1 MKAQVNISQVLQG
14 GLAALVAWLFQTVNQ
29 LQSQVAVYMV
39 QIQKLEENIVG
50 LAMRER
56 ELNSALMSSVGA
68 GIQSLN
74 AVLTT
79 LTGIDDRMNS
89 IEYEFTTLKE
99 STMVSNDIAVL
110 YEKINDLEMAASNLG
125 RANEQIAY
133 LQSEINSLRQDVMD
147 SGWDLDQKYIP
158 EKWEWTDL
166 NSKSIRLET
175 QIQGLEQRMW
185 ELDTLDDRI
194 TWLESNR

>member
-1 MKAQVNISQVLQG
+1 MINKIKDN
-14 GLAALVAWLFQTVNQ
+14 LAL
-29 LQSQVAVYMV
+29 
-39 QIQKLEENIVG
+39 IVT
-50 LAMRER
+50 AIT
-56 ELNSALMSSVGA
+56 LMGSIGA
-68 GIQSLN
+68 GVQSLG
-74 AVLTT
+74 AVLNT
-79 LTGIDDRMNS
+79 LTGIDDRMNI
-89 IEYEFTTLKE
+89 IESEFTQLKE

-110 YEKINDLEMAASNLG
+110 YEKINDLEIAASNLG

-133 LQSEINSLRQDVMD
+133 LQSEINSIRQDVMD

-166 NSKSIRLET
+166 NSKAIRLET

-194 TWLESNR
+194 TWLENNR

>member
-1 MKAQVNISQVLQG
+1 MFKKLKDNI
-14 GLAALVAWLFQTVNQ
+14 GLVVTG
-29 LQSQVAVYMV
+29 
-39 QIQKLEENIVG
+39 I
-50 LAMRER
+50 
-56 ELNSALMSSVGA
+56 ALMSSVGA

-79 LTGIDDRMNS
+79 LTGIDDRMNN
-89 IEYEFTTLKE
+89 IEYEFSALKE

-110 YEKINDLEMAASNLG
+110 YEKIYDLEMAASNLG

-133 LQSEINSLRQDVMD
+133 LQSEINSIRQDVMD

-166 NSKSIRLET
+166 NSKAIRLET
-175 QIQGLEQRMW
+175 QIQNIEQRIW
-185 ELDTLDDRI
+185 EIDTLDDRI

>member
-1 MKAQVNISQVLQG
+1 MLKKIKDNI
-14 GLAALVAWLFQTVNQ
+14 GLVVTG
-29 LQSQVAVYMV
+29 
-39 QIQKLEENIVG
+39 I
-50 LAMRER
+50 
-56 ELNSALMSSVGA
+56 ALMSSVGA

-79 LTGIDDRMNS
+79 LTGIDDRMNN
-89 IEYEFTTLKE
+89 IEYEFSALKE
-99 STMVSNDIAVL
+99 NTMVSNDIAVL

-125 RANEQIAY
+125 KANEQIAY
-133 LQSEINSLRQDVMD
+133 LQSEINSIRQDVMN

-166 NSKSIRLET
+166 NSKSVRHET

-185 ELDTLDDRI
+185 EIDTLDDRI

>member
-1 MKAQVNISQVLQG
+1 MINKIKDN
-14 GLAALVAWLFQTVNQ
+14 LAL
-29 LQSQVAVYMV
+29 
-39 QIQKLEENIVG
+39 IVT
-50 LAMRER
+50 AIT
-56 ELNSALMSSVGA
+56 LMGSIGA
-68 GIQSLN
+68 GVQSLG
-74 AVLTT
+74 AVLNT
-79 LTGIDDRMNS
+79 LTGIDDRMNI
-89 IEYEFTTLKE
+89 IESEFIQLKE

-110 YEKINDLEMAASNLG
+110 YEKINDLEIAASNLG

-133 LQSEINSLRQDVMD
+133 LQSEINSIRQDVMD

-166 NSKSIRLET
+166 NSKAIRLET

>member
-1 MKAQVNISQVLQG
+1 MLKKVKDNL
-14 GLAALVAWLFQTVNQ
+14 GLVVTG
-29 LQSQVAVYMV
+29 
-39 QIQKLEENIVG
+39 I
-50 LAMRER
+50 
-56 ELNSALMSSVGA
+56 ALMSSVGA

-89 IEYEFTTLKE
+89 IEYEFTALKE

-110 YEKINDLEMAASNLG
+110 YEKINDLEMAAANLG

-133 LQSEINSLRQDVMD
+133 LQSEISSIRQDVMD

-158 EKWEWTDL
+158 EKREWTDL
-166 NSKSIRLET
+166 NSKAIRLET

>member
-1 MKAQVNISQVLQG
+1 MLKKVKDNL
-14 GLAALVAWLFQTVNQ
+14 GLVVTG
-29 LQSQVAVYMV
+29 
-39 QIQKLEENIVG
+39 I
-50 LAMRER
+50 
-56 ELNSALMSSVGA
+56 ALMSSVGA

-89 IEYEFTTLKE
+89 IEYEFTALKE

-110 YEKINDLEMAASNLG
+110 YEKINDLEMAAANLG

-133 LQSEINSLRQDVMD
+133 LQSEISSIRQDVMD
-147 SGWDLDQKYIP
+147 SGWDLEQKYIP

-166 NSKSIRLET
+166 NSKAIRLET